1 MHMLKKIKNE
11 KEYEDALAEVER
23 LMDHDPAAGT
33 PDGDRL
39 QLLALL
45 VEAWEEQHYPLPM
58 PDPISAIEFRMDQQ
72 GLKQKDL
79 IPYIGSKSK
88 VSEVLSGKQ
97 PLTLKMIRKLHSG
110 LGIPLEVL
118 VGKDEPASP
127 IPELEW
133 KKFPLREMLQRGWL
147 GDFNGTLAEA
157 KQQAEKLL
165 KDFFKGVDLP
175 LLQEAFLRQS
185 VRSSSQIDPP
195 ALMAWKA
202 QALKQANSQTGVAPY
217 IKDSINK
224 AFIADVA
231 RLSYFD
237 QGPGLVEEYLAKSGI
252 HFVIVPH
259 LTKTHL
265 DGAVMRDAQGAP
277 VIALTLRHDRLDN
290 FWFTLAHELA
300 HLALHMDKEEIDCII
315 DDFDAEGDAREQA
328 ADTLAREALLPARA
342 WASLQ
347 GQYDKSQIQ
356 NLATKLRI
364 HPAIIAG
371 RIRYE
376 SKNYS
381 ILTDLIGSRQVNRI
395 FDKR

>member
-1 MHMLKKIKNE
+1 MNKIIKTE
-11 KEYEDALAEVER
+11 QDYESALQEAKR
-23 LMDHDPAAGT
+23 LVAIDPDPGT
-33 PDGDRL
+33 EEADKL
-39 QLLALL
+39 ELL
-45 VEAWEEQHYPLPM
+45 VHLIEAYEKIHYPMPM

-97 PLTLKMIRKLHSG
+97 PLTLRMIRNLHSG
-110 LGIPLEVL
+110 LGIPLEIL
-118 VGKDEPASP
+118 VGKDEPAPSA
-127 IPELEW
+127 PELEW
-133 KKFPLREMLQRGWL
+133 KKFPLKEMLDRGWL
-147 GDFNGTLAEA
+147 GDFKGTLAEA
-157 KQQAEKLL
+157 KKQAGELL
-165 KDFFKGVDLP
+165 NNFFKGVDLP

-185 VRSSSQIDPP
+185 VRSSGHIDPH

-202 QALKQANSQTGVAPY
+202 QALKQAGAQTDVAPY
-217 IKDSINK
+217 PKGRITR
-224 AFIADVA
+224 AFITDVA

-259 LTKTHL
+259 LSKTHL

-315 DDFDAEGDAREQA
+315 DDLDAEGDSREQA

-347 GQYDKSQIQ
+347 GQFNKAQIQ
-356 NLATKLRI
+356 DLAAKLRI

-371 RIRYE
+371 RVRYE

-381 ILTDLIGSRQVNRI
+381 LLSDLIGSRQVNRI
-395 FDKR
+395 FDKQ